1 VNVQKFAVKND
12 RERASAYGESM
23 HGFMDD
29 VARGYGHR
37 GILYIWGSFHG
48 LSLETVTC

>member
-1 VNVQKFAVKND
+1 VHVQRFAVKND

-23 HGFMDD
+23 HGFVDD
-29 VARGYGHR
+29 VARDGHW

>member
-1 VNVQKFAVKND
+1 MNVQKFAVKND
-12 RERASAYGESM
+12 KKRASAYGESM
-23 HGFMDD
+23 HGFLDD
-29 VARGYGHR
+29 VVRDGHK